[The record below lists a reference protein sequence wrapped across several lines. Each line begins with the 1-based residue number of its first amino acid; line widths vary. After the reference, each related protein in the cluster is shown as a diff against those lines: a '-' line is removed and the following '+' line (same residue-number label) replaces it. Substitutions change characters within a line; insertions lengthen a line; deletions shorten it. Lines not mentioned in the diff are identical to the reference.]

1 MLIESNQMSESFEL
15 AIRKPGRKLIVSL
28 REIDLTK
35 ASDNLIVIF
44 VVEESLGLAG
54 GRAAG
59 YGSRK
64 VGKIILFSSI
74 QGIYSKVLEIDD
86 EQMISKFEI
95 PYSAVAMDIHMT
107 DGSSIVVQGIID
119 LQMIQSYA
127 HLIEDLSQQHFYFES
142 PKR

>member
-1 MLIESNQMSESFEL
+1 MSESFEL
-15 AIRKPGRKLIVSL
+15 AICKPGRKLIVSL
-28 REIDLTK
+28 KEIDLTK

-95 PYSAVAMDIHMT
+95 PYSAVAMDIHMA

-119 LQMIQSYA
+119 PQMIQSYT
-127 HLIEDLSQQHFYFES
+127 HLIEDLSQRHFYFSES